1 MKIAISSDHGGFC
14 LKQELIPFL
23 ECKGYQV
30 LDLGTDSEDSVD
42 YPIFGKRCAEA
53 VRDGEAELG
62 VVLCGTGI
70 GVSIAANKVAGI
82 RCALCINE
90 YMARMARCHNDA
102 NVLAMGGRTTT
113 PDVAKAILTA
123 WLEAACE
130 GGRHQRRID
139 MLNQM

>member
-82 RCALCINE
+82 RCALCTNE

-102 NVLAMGGRTTT
+102 NVLAMGGRTIT

>member
-23 ECKGYQV
+23 EGHGYQV

-82 RCALCINE
+82 RCALCTNE

-113 PDVAKAILTA
+113 PDVAKAILTT

>member
-42 YPIFGKRCAEA
+42 YPIYGKRCAEA
-53 VRDGEAELG
+53 VRDGEADLG

-70 GVSIAANKVAGI
+70 GVSIAANKVSGV
-82 RCALCINE
+82 RCALCTNE

-113 PDVAKAILTA
+113 PDVAKAILTT